1 MLSLPKRSEQRQGDS
16 DVGLT
21 FAGQSL
27 VALAPDQRRVSG
39 WYGSEGFDWQ
49 KGAFAVFASGEITDT
64 SDSALTY
71 AGKGGLRMVW

>member
-1 MLSLPKRSEQRQGDS
+1 MTGGALAQQRQGDS

-27 VALAPDQRRVSG
+27 VALAPDQRRVNG
-39 WYGSEGFDWQ
+39 WYGSAGFDWQ
-49 KGAFAVFASGEITDT
+49 KAAFAVFASGEITDT
-64 SDSALTY
+64 SDSAVTY